1 MTSLDPNERNDR
13 DRLKVLRRRRS
24 IALMVLLFALSA
36 LFYAVTLVKIGQQ
49 AQMRGLLP
57 GADP

>member
-1 MTSLDPNERNDR
+1 
-13 DRLKVLRRRRS
+13 
-24 IALMVLLFALSA
+24 MVLLFALSA